1 MKITRYMFASFV
13 ADSLLTPPTAS
24 SNGICQH
31 NKMFVMKKIFISIFA
46 VAAMLNLCS
55 CSNEIIDKPCR
66 EKAIVFNNIQTRAV
80 VNSANDILSI
90 GVFAQMNLG
99 DEAKQELG
107 SNDFIMLLENELVK
121 RDNLDTDWTYD
132 NTCYWVADRIFHFF
146 AVWPFSGENS
156 SVTNVKSIAPA
167 TGAGAYGYS
176 VTFETPEAA
185 DQDLLT
191 AQATVKAETNDISD
205 PVGLNFQHELTN
217 VNLKVWSNGADE
229 NVNDKIRVKEVTIS
243 NVTKT
248 GTLNTTISG
257 SSWNLS
263 STKMSFTK
271 EYDGVGETVSQ
282 AQIIDGKLA
291 PNPVS
296 GNNPYNDRPG
306 VPFGEEGL
314 LLIPHTITSSN
325 SVVVTVIYDLK
336 RPIDAEE
343 DPWEEKKLMAI
354 LPEGTWPA
362 GKKLTYNLII
372 SGDRTITEFQI
383 NTVVE
388 DWKTQT
394 EEIDFTQEVVVDAP
408 MKWVE
413 GTYESI
419 NEAKGEVVLFT
430 DIDKVAVCEFNLSA
444 PVGATWT
451 ASLIPLTA
459 SAMDAFSIVEGSKYG
474 EVGTDRTQSVK
485 IKINNPDP
493 ISARNACLLR
503 ITVQTPDGRTIVVKN
518 LMPDTTE
525 KGIEE
530 FTIIQNLIN
539 G

>member
-1 MKITRYMFASFV
+1 MKNTRYIFDSFV
-13 ADSLLTPPTAS
+13 PNS
-24 SNGICQH
+24 I
-31 NKMFVMKKIFISIFA
+31 MKKFFISIM
-46 VAAMLNLCS
+46 VVTAMLNLCS

-66 EKAIVFNNIQTRAV
+66 EKAIVFDNIQTRAV
-80 VNSANDILSI
+80 VNSANDILSM

-99 DEAKQELG
+99 DEDKQEPG
-107 SNDFIMLLENELVK
+107 SNDFIMLLENEHVK

-146 AVWPFSGENS
+146 AVWPYSGENS
-156 SVTNVKSIAPA
+156 SVTNVSSVE
-167 TGAGAYGYS
+167 GAGAYGYS

-217 VNLKVWSNGADE
+217 VNLKVWSNGAPE
-229 NVNDKIRVKEVTIS
+229 NVNDKIRVKQVTIS
-243 NVTKT
+243 NVTKQ

-282 AQIIDGKLA
+282 AQIIDGKLT
-291 PNPVS
+291 PNPIS

-306 VPFGEEGL
+306 VPFGEGL
-314 LLIPHTITSSN
+314 LLIPHTITNSN
-325 SVVVTVIYDLK
+325 PVVVTVIYDLQ
-336 RPIDAEE
+336 RPIDAQE
-343 DPWEEKKLMAI
+343 DSWEQKKLQVF

-394 EEIDFTQEVVVDAP
+394 EEIDFTEQVVVRDGEW
-408 MKWVE
+408 MQWDE
-413 GTYESI
+413 TTCESVDDV
-419 NEAKGEVVLFT
+419 NGRVVLFT
-430 DIDKVAVCEFNLSA
+430 DIDKVATCKFNIRT
-444 PVGATWT
+444 PIGATWT

-474 EVGTDRTQSVK
+474 DVGTDNWQYIK

-493 ISARNACLLR
+493 ISARNECLLR

-518 LMPDTTE
+518 LMPPATNDE
-525 KGIEE
+525 IKEY
-530 FTIIQNLIN
+530 TIIQNLIN

>member
-1 MKITRYMFASFV
+1 MKITRYMFARFV
-13 ADSLLTPPTAS
+13 ANSLLTPPTAS

-31 NKMFVMKKIFISIFA
+31 NKIFVMKKIFISIFA

-66 EKAIVFNNIQTRAV
+66 EKAIVFNNIQTRDI
-80 VNSANDILSI
+80 VNSANDILSM

-99 DEAKQELG
+99 DEEKQEPG
-107 SNDFIMLLENELVK
+107 SNDFIMLLENEHVK
-121 RDNLDTDWTYD
+121 RDNPDTDWTYD
-132 NTCYWVADRIFHFF
+132 NTCYWVADRVFHFF
-146 AVWPFSGENS
+146 AVWPYSGENS
-156 SVTNVKSIAPA
+156 SVTNVSSVE
-167 TGAGAYGYS
+167 GAGAYGYS
-176 VTFETPEAA
+176 VTFETPAAA

-217 VNLKVWSNGADE
+217 VNLKVWSNGAPD
-229 NVNDKIRVKEVTIS
+229 NVQDQIKVKKVTLS
-243 NVTKT
+243 NVTKK

-257 SSWNLS
+257 SSWSLS
-263 STKMSFTK
+263 STKTDFTK
-271 EYDGVGETVSQ
+271 EYEGEGIAVSQ
-282 AQIIDGKLA
+282 AQIIDGKLTHND
-291 PNPVS
+291 PNNVS
-296 GNNPYNDRPG
+296 PG

-314 LLIPHTITSSN
+314 LLIPHTITNSN
-325 SVVVTVIYDLK
+325 PVVVTVIYDLK
-336 RPIDAEE
+336 RPIDEA
-343 DPWEEKKLMAI
+343 WEEKRLMAV

-394 EEIDFTQEVVVDAP
+394 EEIDFTEQVVVRDGEW
-408 MKWVE
+408 MQWDE
-413 GTYESI
+413 TTCESVDDV
-419 NEAKGEVVLFT
+419 NGRVVLFT
-430 DIDKVAVCEFNLSA
+430 DVDKVATCKFNIRT
-444 PVGATWT
+444 PIGATWT

-474 EVGTDRTQSVK
+474 DVGTDNWQYIK

-493 ISARNACLLR
+493 ISARNECLLR

-518 LMPDTTE
+518 LMPPATND
-525 KGIEE
+525 KIEE
-530 FTIIQNLIN
+530 YTIIQNLIN